1 MGMEMGMGTS
11 MKRETASA
19 RTDEIRLPRSS
30 GAKERSH
37 VEQLRPPIANISISI
52 RISICRQ
59 QNSQGKRGR
68 HKFLDSVEVTESP
81 AFAPHLSE

>member
-37 VEQLRPPIANISISI
+37 LEQLRPPIANISISI
-52 RISICRQ
+52 AFPFAANRIPRENAAGTSFSIPW
-59 QNSQGKRGR
+59 K
-68 HKFLDSVEVTESP
+68 
-81 AFAPHLSE
+81 